1 MVGPIQSTMRKFRK
15 GLRVGALCCALVA
28 GAAGIATAAEAPA
41 RPASIPFAN
50 HGGIYNWKANGV
62 HGLWIQDSRRQ
73 WYYASTM
80 GPCMGLPY
88 AQSLGFDTRP
98 MGSFDRF
105 SSIVVPREGR
115 CALTTF
121 TASEGPPAKDSL
133 AG

>member
-1 MVGPIQSTMRKFRK
+1 MRKFRK
-15 GLRVGALCCALVA
+15 GLQVGALCAAVFA
-28 GAAGIATAAEAPA
+28 GTAGIAMAAEVPA
-41 RPASIPFAN
+41 RQVSIPLAN

-80 GPCMGLPY
+80 GPCMGLPF

-105 SSIVVPREGR
+105 SSIVVPNEGR
-115 CALTTF
+115 CALTTL
-121 TASEGPPAKDSL
+121 TSSEGPSARRSAGAPSEDSQ